1 MRFRADIQNNN
12 VFTSKCMRHAERTNS
27 DIFSELTA
35 SLASLHPVAWV
46 KLSNED
52 VRFTVIPDQGSSVWA

>member
-1 MRFRADIQNNN
+1 MSLQVCICDSEETA
-12 VFTSKCMRHAERTNS
+12 KS
-27 DIFSELTA
+27 DILAELTA
-35 SLASLHPVAWV
+35 SLASLGPVAWV

>member
-1 MRFRADIQNNN
+1 MCLQVSACVTR
-12 VFTSKCMRHAERTNS
+12 ERTGS
-27 DIFSELTA
+27 DGLPELTA
-35 SLASLHPVAWV
+35 SLASLGPVAWV